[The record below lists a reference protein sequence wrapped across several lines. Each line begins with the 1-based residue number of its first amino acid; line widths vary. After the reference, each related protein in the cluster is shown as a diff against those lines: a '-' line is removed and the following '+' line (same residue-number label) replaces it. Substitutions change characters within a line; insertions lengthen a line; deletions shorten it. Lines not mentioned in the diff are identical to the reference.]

1 MSYLT
6 NQILR
11 VAATIRCNSIESN
24 KNSDSAF
31 NKNMTTDTP
40 LTDALVYP
48 NGTLATNILEH
59 ARDMERENNKS
70 RQLAEEMSESNQL
83 LLKEV
88 HYYRRD
94 LSESQV
100 DLNSAVKLMV
110 QFNTLRI
117 QENKSITEEQWA
129 EYCRLYRNYR
139 K

>member
-1 MSYLT
+1 
-6 NQILR
+6 
-11 VAATIRCNSIESN
+11 
-24 KNSDSAF
+24 
-31 NKNMTTDTP
+31 MTTDTP